1 MSTTLTEIIK
11 ALDRRTDEVSD
22 VQHGQL
28 TFKIQDGKVVLM
40 EILNKYK

>member
-1 MSTTLTEIIK
+1 MSTLTEIIK
-11 ALDRRTDEVSD
+11 SLDRREDDIQKIE
-22 VQHGQL
+22 HGVL

>member
-1 MSTTLTEIIK
+1 MSTLTEIIK
-11 ALDRRTDEVSD
+11 KLDVREADIQRII
-22 VQHGQL
+22 HGVL